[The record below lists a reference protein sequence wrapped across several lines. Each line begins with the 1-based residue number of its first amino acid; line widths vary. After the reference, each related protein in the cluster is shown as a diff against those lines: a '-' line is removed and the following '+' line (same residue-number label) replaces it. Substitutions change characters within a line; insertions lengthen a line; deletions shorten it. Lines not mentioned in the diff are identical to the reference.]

1 LQLELKVAFGR
12 DGEELR
18 HVFWLVPKQN
28 PEAFM
33 RQLQQGQ
40 SQTNSDTE

>member
-1 LQLELKVAFGR
+1 
-12 DGEELR
+12 LR

-40 SQTNSDTE
+40 PREENPQ